1 MPLTTIQT
9 YAKNLLDQTP
19 MPLGLSPMAA
29 YITPPNPGVAE
40 VPTLYIWDAE
50 GEERRESMPRAKPGA
65 AFLTTGAF
73 KFLEHKLEMYVT
85 MVDYSDDIAVDS
97 NFPACV
103 DAVLAVLR
111 NTLMPVLNLPD
122 PVTGLLSDITAIG
135 ERMRWRQGVPRSLN
149 DQRML
154 WYVCWLQVDVLEKIQ
169 A

>member
-1 MPLTTIQT
+1 MPLVAMQS
-9 YAKNLLDQTP
+9 YCQALLDGTT
-19 MPLGLSPMAA
+19 MPLGLAPLKA

-50 GEERRESMPRAKPGA
+50 GEERRETMPRAQPNKYS
-65 AFLTTGAF
+65 TGGM
-73 KFLEHKLEMYVT
+73 KFLEHKIEMYVT
-85 MVDYSDDIAVDS
+85 MVDYSDDVSVDS

-111 NTLMPVLNLPD
+111 NTLMPVLNYVD
-122 PVTGLLSDITAIG
+122 PVTGGVSDVMMIG
-135 ERMRWRQGVPRSLN
+135 ERMRWRQGVPRSLQ

-154 WYVCWLQVDVLEKIQ
+154 WYVCWLQVDVMEKIQ

>member
-1 MPLTTIQT
+1 VQQ
-9 YAKNLLDQTP
+9 YFRGLLDQTP
-19 MPLGLSPMAA
+19 MPLGLAPMAA

-50 GEERRESMPRAKPGA
+50 GEEYRETMPRAKPGN
-65 AFLTTGAF
+65 LTSGGM
-73 KFLEHKLEMYVT
+73 KFLDHKLEMYVT
-85 MVDYSDDIAVDS
+85 MVDYSDDVTVDN

-111 NTLMPVLNLPD
+111 NTLMPVLKFPD
-122 PVTGLLSDITAIG
+122 PIVPNATSDMLWVG
-135 ERMRWRQGVPRSLN
+135 ERMRWRLGVPRSLQ

-154 WYVCWLQVDVLEKIQ
+154 WYVCWVQVDLKEKIQ

>member
-1 MPLTTIQT
+1 MPLVSMQT
-9 YAKNLLDQTP
+9 YCRDLLDGTS
-19 MPLGLSPMAA
+19 MPLGLAPLKA

-40 VPTLYIWDAE
+40 QPTLYIWDAE
-50 GEERRESMPRAKPGA
+50 GEELRESMPRAKPGA

-73 KFLEHKLEMYVT
+73 KFLQHKIEMYVT
-85 MVDYSDDIAVDS
+85 MVDYSDDVQVDS

-111 NTLMPVLNLPD
+111 NTQMPVLNRID
-122 PVTGLLSDITAIG
+122 PVTGGVSDVTMIG
-135 ERMRWRQGVPRSLN
+135 ERMRWRQGVPRSLQ

-154 WYVCWLQVDVLEKIQ
+154 WYVCWLQIDLVEKIQ